1 MWRLLVGVLAV
12 LPCGAALAQSGN
24 ISPGVYYCVTDRMA
38 GIQPQAAESVAAA
51 EGRVSGQMKPRTPTF
66 AVIIEKYAPRED
78 AADCQKGGPMADLAC
93 MSGQWVA
100 KLPEDKADMFG
111 TRMYARDNPNVYH
124 AGTAI
129 FWIAADG
136 SYSLARL
143 FGNKGNSVE
152 EGRCQTLEW

>member
-1 MWRLLVGVLAV
+1 MWRWLMGALAV
-12 LPCGAALAQSGN
+12 LSGGGALAQGEN
-24 ISPGVYYCVTDRMA
+24 ISPGVYYCITDRMA
-38 GIQPQAAESVAAA
+38 GIQPQAVDAVATEA
-51 EGRVSGQMKPRTPTF
+51 RVSGQMKPRTPTF
-66 AVIIEKYAPRED
+66 AVTIEKYAPYGD
-78 AADCQKGGPMADLAC
+78 SADCRRGGPVADLAC
-93 MSGQWVA
+93 TSAQWVA

-111 TRMYARDNPNVYH
+111 IRLYARDTPNVYH

-152 EGRCQTLEW
+152 EGRCQTLQW

>member
-1 MWRLLVGVLAV
+1 MWRWLVGALVV
-12 LPCGAALAQSGN
+12 LPCGAVQAQSGN

-38 GIQPQAAESVAAA
+38 GIQPQAVEAVPA

-66 AVIIEKYAPRED
+66 AVTIERYAPRD
-78 AADCQKGGPMADLAC
+78 DSTDCQKGGPVADLAC
-93 MSGQWVA
+93 TSAQWVA
-100 KLPEDKADMFG
+100 RLPEDKADMFG
-111 TRMYARDNPNVYH
+111 TRLYARDNPNVYH

-143 FGNKGNSVE
+143 FGLKGNSVE